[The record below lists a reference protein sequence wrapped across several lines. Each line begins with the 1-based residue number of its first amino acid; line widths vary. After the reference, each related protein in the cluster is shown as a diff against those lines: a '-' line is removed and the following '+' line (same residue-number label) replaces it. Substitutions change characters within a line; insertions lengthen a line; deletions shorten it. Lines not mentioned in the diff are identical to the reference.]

1 MPRYT
6 VKAEITRP
14 LGLPNKT
21 VAIQVDVDTTD
32 PLDDR
37 IMQAASKKA
46 TAKYGCARLVS
57 MTGPSVRC

>member
-6 VKAEITRP
+6 VKVEITRP
-14 LGLPNKT
+14 LGLPNKA
-21 VAIQVDVDTTD
+21 VDIEVDVDTTD
-32 PLDDR
+32 PLDRR
-37 IMQAASKKA
+37 IIRAAQKKA